1 MKIIANDVQ
10 TENKAFLIRGA
21 SLPGKNI
28 GTTEFPFSIPSEFD
42 SAYIIGLVNNGVLH
56 VSKDG
61 ETWVEA
67 MECEVDDHTYER
79 VSKIERKNRMYVYPA
94 VFKKHDDGRY
104 SAYFWDFEEGFYA
117 VGDTLEECVERAGF
131 LLCMLVRFYVE
142 SWGGDDY
149 NPTPI
154 EEIEAEE
161 GEIVSYVFANLGMY
175 C

>member
-1 MKIIANDVQ
+1 
-10 TENKAFLIRGA
+10 
-21 SLPGKNI
+21 
-28 GTTEFPFSIPSEFD
+28 
-42 SAYIIGLVNNGVLH
+42 
-56 VSKDG
+56 
-61 ETWVEA
+61 
-67 MECEVDDHTYER
+67 
-79 VSKIERKNRMYVYPA
+79 
-94 VFKKHDDGRY
+94 
-104 SAYFWDFEEGFYA
+104 